1 MFKEKVG
8 KKIISKEEKVLEEK
22 VGKKKSCK

>member
-8 KKIISKEEKVLEEK
+8 KKIISNEEKVLEEK

>member
-8 KKIISKEEKVLEEK
+8 KKRISKEEKVLEEK
-22 VGKKKSCK
+22 VGNKKSCK

>member
-22 VGKKKSCK
+22 VGKKKNCK